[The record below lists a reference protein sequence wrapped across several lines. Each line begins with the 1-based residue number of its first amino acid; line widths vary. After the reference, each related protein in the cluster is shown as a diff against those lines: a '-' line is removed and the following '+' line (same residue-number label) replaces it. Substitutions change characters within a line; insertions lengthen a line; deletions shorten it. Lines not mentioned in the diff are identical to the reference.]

1 MCFVFQARGATRPAI
16 RGVSN
21 ISLTPVSRKHVV
33 NNVVGLVL
41 NDVFFAIEVQVYL
54 VQYMDHGTCTYV

>member
-1 MCFVFQARGATRPAI
+1 MFQLSGAKSPAI
-16 RGVSN
+16 RGVMN
-21 ISLTPVSRKHVV
+21 ISLIPVSRKHVV

>member
-1 MCFVFQARGATRPAI
+1 M
-16 RGVSN
+16 N
-21 ISLTPVSRKHVV
+21 ISLIPVSRKHVV

-41 NDVFFAIEVQVYL
+41 NDVVFAIEVQVYL